1 MQRELVGFSRDLL
14 ARRNNRTDTPVSEKI
29 IPGRDSRKNSVD
41 ESVEAAVAV
50 DGEMGARVNGEVG
63 SDVVGAAEGEIVAS
77 MITVVEENAAGS
89 KFITDLYL
97 AHRYADTKKHR
108 TSEEG
113 DTYVGTTTVEIGSA
127 KNA

>member
-41 ESVEAAVAV
+41 ESVEA

-97 AHRYADTKKHR
+97 AHGYVDTKKHR

-113 DTYVGTTTVEIGSA
+113 DTYVGITTVEIGSA